1 VTDAENAVR
10 RTIAEYCHTCD
21 DGRFEEFGECF
32 AEDAVVVLM
41 GKEIVG
47 RDAIK
52 AWIAKGQ
59 PAEKRGKHVTF
70 NVLLDV
76 DGDAGRGTGA
86 VDYLFLARSAD
97 GPRVSTAGRY
107 LDNYVRTGDR
117 WLFARREI
125 TFMAP
130 PA

>member
-1 VTDAENAVR
+1 
-10 RTIAEYCHTCD
+10 
-21 DGRFEEFGECF
+21 
-32 AEDAVVVLM
+32 VVVLM

-47 RDAIK
+47 RAAIE

-76 DGDAGRGTGA
+76 DEAAGTGTGA
-86 VDYLFLARSAD
+86 VDYLFLARSEG

-107 LDNYVRTGDR
+107 LDHYVRAGER
-117 WLFARREI
+117 WVFARREI
-125 TFMAP
+125 TFLAP